1 MNLKTLVTAA
11 KDYGKEITSSRASW
25 TDFTKQVA
33 KSFGNRT
40 LLDYTTM
47 FNNMDAFLV
56 RSNSWTIGGAVF
68 NGIMSTE
75 HLIQVN
81 PTHYPVQTGSVMTD
95 HSILQPA
102 ELTIEILV
110 SDAQSNT
117 ANWGSVRTGNKF
129 VDRLI
134 DGYGKVQKFKNLQ
147 TMFSQPGQVASAG
160 ERGVSAWALLKSMA
174 EARIPVD
181 IVTRLGTYHNM
192 LIQSVNAPDELS
204 TLYGLRVS
212 IHCVQ
217 IQVSNVAEVAVSAR
231 KQVSQSTNGGVQPV
245 DTGSDANKKSVL
257 KAIDDSL

>member
-1 MNLKTLVTAA
+1 
-11 KDYGKEITSSRASW
+11 
-25 TDFTKQVA
+25 
-33 KSFGNRT
+33 
-40 LLDYTTM
+40 
-47 FNNMDAFLV
+47 
-56 RSNSWTIGGAVF
+56 
-68 NGIMSTE
+68 
-75 HLIQVN
+75 
-81 PTHYPVQTGSVMTD
+81 
-95 HSILQPA
+95 
-102 ELTIEILV
+102 
-110 SDAQSNT
+110 
-117 ANWGSVRTGNKF
+117 
-129 VDRLI
+129 
-134 DGYGKVQKFKNLQ
+134 
-147 TMFSQPGQVASAG
+147 MFSQPGQVASAG